1 MLAQVPS
8 VHMALDSTLH
18 CETDSTALG
27 SLCYQECRFQNQN
40 VGHMEQWLLGRGMLA
55 AKDMQL
61 VQQGDSNCENKAA
74 GKLHMELAVPTD
86 MDTDN
91 QHAPQ
96 ARRSDSLR
104 FLLAGIEDAG
114 NRVRVARPFGHKG
127 RCSGPDAEVDMLE
140 ELADSMWEQH
150 RRQHVLRLSPKPAE
164 VELKN
169 LQKGDFLQEHSLVA
183 HPSRSSEVL
192 VD

>member
-1 MLAQVPS
+1 VLAQVPS
-8 VHMALDSTLH
+8 VHMALDSSLH
-18 CETDSTALG
+18 CETDSTAPG

-40 VGHMEQWLLGRGMLA
+40 VGHMEQRLLGRGMLV

-61 VQQGDSNCENKAA
+61 VHQGDSNCENKAA

-104 FLLAGIEDAG
+104 FLLAGIEDVG
-114 NRVRVARPFGHKG
+114 NRVRVAKSFGHKG
-127 RCSGPDAEVDMLE
+127 WCSGPDAEVDMVVG
-140 ELADSMWEQH
+140 LADSMWKQH
-150 RRQHVLRLSPKPAE
+150 RRQHVLLLSPKPAV
-164 VELKN
+164 VELKS
-169 LQKGDFLQEHSLVA
+169 LQKSDFLQEHSLVA
-183 HPSRSSEVL
+183 HPSRLNEVL
-192 VD
+192 AD